1 MAYSMTRQERLII
14 ASGDATSTSTA
25 GRIPCLTRPFYVR
38 RAAVQILVA
47 GTVAAIVVT
56 IKKRITY
63 ASDTGAVAIGTLTLP
78 SATSA
83 VGTVVYLDDLNTKI
97 GYSEELYA
105 VVSTAATST
114 GTIDVSVELEDAP
127 DNLDAFNASDTTY
140 TEVTA

>member
-1 MAYSMTRQERLII
+1 MAYSMTRREHVII
-14 ASGDATSTSTA
+14 AAGDATSTSTA
-25 GRIPCLTRPFYVR
+25 GRLPCMTRPFYVR
-38 RAAVQILVA
+38 RAAVQVLVA

-63 ASDTGAVAIGTLTLP
+63 ASDTGGTTIGTLTMP

-83 VGTVVYLDDLNTKI
+83 VGTLVYLDDLNTKI
-97 GYSEELYA
+97 GYSEEVYA

-114 GTIDVSVELEDAP
+114 GTIDVTIELEDAP